1 MSGKIGKITRGSTSI
16 KFWPPLVVVLV
27 GSRPFSSLVAN
38 GCSSN
43 MALFLH
49 SFQCILYP
57 LALGSR
63 RKPVHL
69 PWSLSFSTNFV
80 FAIVPAQHPSLG
92 ADGIAF
98 VVVPTV
104 EYFSQPEILPGAYLG
119 LSGNFSTIGWS
130 ENNILA
136 ISKQP
141 VQ

>member
-38 GCSSN
+38 GCSSK

-69 PWSLSFSTNFV
+69 PWVPPRSTTESLRTCPN
-80 FAIVPAQHPSLG
+80 
-92 ADGIAF
+92 
-98 VVVPTV
+98 
-104 EYFSQPEILPGAYLG
+104 
-119 LSGNFSTIGWS
+119 SG
-130 ENNILA
+130 
-136 ISKQP
+136 Q
-141 VQ
+141 